1 MLCPFINGFWPN
13 GSASLVAPILDT
25 IAVRGSLGS
34 AFHAAGRMGSALQL
48 YEQTRADYERVLGTD
63 HPNTLAY
70 RANLANAYYKV
81 GRLSDA
87 MTLLR
92 DTVARCE
99 RVLPPGDPLTRA
111 VRESLTNIA
120 GG

>member
-1 MLCPFINGFWPN
+1 M
-13 GSASLVAPILDT
+13 A
-25 IAVRGSLGS
+25 
-34 AFHAAGRMGSALQL
+34 SALQL
-48 YEQTRADYERVLGTD
+48 YEQTRAVTSGFLAPIIRS
-63 HPNTLAY
+63 TLAY

-111 VRESLTNIA
+111 VRESLTNIT
-120 GG
+120 GR